1 MQGVWSV
8 GATLGVNKRFRR
20 YQLLSRD
27 IWNQPV
33 MAVEGRLWLSVI
45 GVWDMKFHEKI
56 AEYLPSLRRYSH
68 AVTGNAKTGDAQI
81 AALIETLTIGR
92 ASALGDLPLTLG
104 FYRILTL
111 SAVSITDTAPAPQP
125 GKFRQSI
132 QMLALRQR
140 QALLLTSVEGLT
152 LSDVGRVMD
161 CTEGEVRAL
170 ITAAT
175 QSMTQA
181 KTDAEILIVGEHQS
195 AADALRRM
203 LDSFGYAI
211 SDVAHSL
218 QDALAIEVERRPGL
232 VVADLGG
239 GSTRFNVWPHS
250 PSPWKRR

>member
-1 MQGVWSV
+1 M
-8 GATLGVNKRFRR
+8 R
-20 YQLLSRD
+20 LLAM
-27 IWNQPV
+27 P
-33 MAVEGRLWLSVI
+33 
-45 GVWDMKFHEKI
+45 KI
-56 AEYLPSLRRYSH
+56 
-68 AVTGNAKTGDAQI
+68 GDAQI
-81 AALIETLTIGR
+81 AALIETLISAR
-92 ASALGDLPLTLG
+92 ASALNDPPLNLG
-104 FYRILTL
+104 LYRILTL
-111 SAVSITDTAPAPQP
+111 SAVSITDTAPPPQP

-152 LSDVGRVMD
+152 LSDVGRVMG

-175 QSMTQA
+175 RSMTQA

-218 QDALAIEVERRPGL
+218 QDALAIEAERRPGL

-239 GSTRFNVWPHS
+239 QHAVQRLAAFAKSLEAPLIYISSTPLKTLADDLDNVLRVGKPIEARDIKATINRALFGEQQDSGSRS
-250 PSPWKRR
+250 SAA